1 MAAWAPG
8 VANLVSQTPGLSG
21 IAKWFAGID
30 SRRRMPAFAAQTFK
44 DWYMQRPVKNEDCP
58 PVILWPDTFNN
69 FFHPEIA
76 KAAVDV
82 LEHAGYQVWVPR
94 ASLCCGRPL
103 YDYGMLGTAKRML
116 VNIMDALR
124 PQIQAGVPI
133 VGLEPS
139 CVAVFR
145 DELGNLFPENEDA
158 KRLRTQTY
166 VLSEFLQQIAK
177 DFEPPQLR
185 RKAVGQGHCHHK
197 SIMGMDDE
205 KELLKRMGIDITWP
219 ESSCCGMAGS
229 FGFEAGN
236 HYDVSAACG
245 ERSLLPAV
253 RAASPDTLIIAD
265 GFSCQE
271 QIEQMTPRHALHLA
285 QVLQMALHQER
296 NEVADFVERR
306 YPAVQ
311 PAALAPLM
319 KLGLA
324 VGIGALVVGGLYW
337 LTRPNKA

>member
-219 ESSCCGMAGS
+219 EAVV
-229 FGFEAGN
+229 AAWLAR
-236 HYDVSAACG
+236 SASRRAIITMF
-245 ERSLLPAV
+245 RLPAV
-253 RAASPDTLIIAD
+253 SEA
-265 GFSCQE
+265 FC
-271 QIEQMTPRHALHLA
+271 
-285 QVLQMALHQER
+285 
-296 NEVADFVERR
+296 RR
-306 YPAVQ
+306 SARPAR
-311 PAALAPLM
+311 
-319 KLGLA
+319 
-324 VGIGALVVGGLYW
+324 IRSSSRTALVV
-337 LTRPNKA
+337 RSRSNK